1 MELTVIHQPSP
12 SGHHRRQKVIDDVDT
27 RLIRLIGKRRAVSE
41 EVRNDRLAEGGT
53 RTDTGWEMH
62 VISRYHE
69 AFGSPGRDIALGLLR
84 LSQGEPPTGRP
95 SAPDA
100 FLGPADSYS
109 GVAHRQFAGSG
120 GPVLLMDSAAD
131 VLDAVGRGRAGSGT
145 VPVHNTTAGPVVEV
159 MDALALGAPLS
170 VIGERRLP
178 VTLVLATVRPG
189 PPDGVRVVR
198 THPHAYAQCASW
210 FAAHL
215 PGARCAAAP
224 STAAGAETVAREGD
238 ASRAALCAPAT
249 AERLG
254 LHPVGGNLTG
264 TPPAV
269 TRFLR
274 VVRVAPPRPPTGR
287 DLTTLVVPA
296 DRVPLL
302 TVVRSLAASGVHVQ
316 DLHPGGRHP
325 DGYLWID
332 VAGHRDQAPLGE
344 ALERLRRE
352 SDRVRVLGSYPAAS
366 ARAVS
371 GETL

>member
-1 MELTVIHQPSP
+1 MVHQPSP
-12 SGHHRRQKVIDDVDT
+12 SGHHRGRELIDDVDA
-27 RLIRLIGKRRAVSE
+27 RLIRLIGKRRTVSE
-41 EVRNDRLAEGGT
+41 EIGNDRLAAGGT
-53 RTDTGWEMH
+53 RTDTAREMD
-62 VISRYHE
+62 VISRFHE
-69 AFGSPGRDIALGLLR
+69 AFGPPGRDIALSLLR
-84 LSQGEPPTGRP
+84 LSRGEPPPVGRS

-120 GPVLLMDSAAD
+120 GPVLLLDSATD
-131 VLDAVGRGRAGSGT
+131 VLDAVRRGRAGSGT
-145 VPVHNTTAGPVVEV
+145 VAVHNTGAGPVAEV

-170 VIGERRLP
+170 ITGERRVP
-178 VTLVLATVRPG
+178 VALVLATVRPG
-189 PPDGVRVVR
+189 PPVTVRTVH

-215 PGARCAAAP
+215 PGVRCAAAP

-238 ASRAALCAPAT
+238 ASRAALCAPGT

-254 LHPVGGNLTG
+254 LHPLAGELTG

-274 VVRVAPPRPPTGR
+274 VVRAAPPVPPTGR
-287 DLTTLVVPA
+287 DLTTLVAPA

-302 TVVRSLAASGVHVQ
+302 TVVRSLTASGVHVQ
-316 DLHPGGRHP
+316 DLYPGGRHP

-332 VAGHRDQAPLGE
+332 VAGHRDQAPLAE
-344 ALERLRRE
+344 AIDRLRRE
-352 SDRVRVLGSYPAAS
+352 SDRIRVLGSYPRAS
-366 ARAVS
+366 VHAVS
-371 GETL
+371 GEIL